1 VRGEAEGRGWGI
13 ITWKNLAKRLHAP
26 SSGNATQSMR
36 SVGAIAPIFRTAS
49 GQAVCSV
56 AAHEPPKKY
65 CVDAREGEGEWEG
78 IHRGWGYT
86 TLDVC
91 VAGDEGGRGG

>member
-1 VRGEAEGRGWGI
+1 MCVGGEAEGRGWVGGV

-36 SVGAIAPIFRTAS
+36 SVGAISPILRTAS

-65 CVDAREGEGEWEG
+65 CVDTTEE
-78 IHRGWGYT
+78 RG
-86 TLDVC
+86 
-91 VAGDEGGRGG
+91 A